1 MAVMPSVNN
10 RMHAETLREVARS
23 NYRLQ
28 DIQFHLR
35 PRASVDK
42 LFDIVWD
49 DPPSTSARGAS
60 EGGSPGTKF
69 AGGHRSR
76 VTPVPIPNT
85 EVKPATADGT
95 AWETVWE
102 SRSLPAFS
110 LGVRRQLDRQHTVSH
125 AGMGSILGGASQAR
139 PRCGR
144 VGRCRHFFNVYAG
157 SSIASTRFPMR
168 AW

>member
-60 EGGSPGTKF
+60 EGGTPGTKF

-102 SRSLPAFS
+102 SRSLPALSQIARELRFAGFRMYAGS
-110 LGVRRQLDRQHTVSH
+110 LSGPAHSFPCMHGLLFLW
-125 AGMGSILGGASQAR
+125 AASQAR
-139 PRCGR
+139 RRCGR
-144 VGRCRHFFNVYAG
+144 VGRCRHYLK
-157 SSIASTRFPMR
+157 
-168 AW
+168 

>member
-28 DIQFHLR
+28 DIQCG
-35 PRASVDK
+35 PAASLGEGGE

-49 DPPSTSARGAS
+49 DPLGLAFAS
-60 EGGSPGTKF
+60 EGGTPGTKF

-102 SRSLPAFS
+102 SRSLPALSQIARELRFAGFRMYAGS
-110 LGVRRQLDRQHTVSH
+110 LSGPAHSFPCMHGLLFLW
-125 AGMGSILGGASQAR
+125 AASQAR
-139 PRCGR
+139 RRCGR
-144 VGRCRHFFNVYAG
+144 VGRCRHYLK
-157 SSIASTRFPMR
+157 
-168 AW
+168 